1 MSKEEKKP
9 EDVILLE
16 EEPTRKRKIEEVV
29 MSKEEKKPE
38 DAVLLK
44 EGPLEAP
51 FFGLGIL
58 GFARGYIRD
67 FNRLFVF
74 TEDGSLLTTKST
86 LEKIQEFFNETYV
99 LTSLLTATSLDPIKF
114 DLTDTGDHSEANQ
127 MILLHA
133 YSMSLIGYIHFCKAL
148 KVAVPLKHLKH
159 AKLDAE

>member
-1 MSKEEKKP
+1 MSNEEKKP

-16 EEPTRKRKIEEVV
+16 EGPTRKRKIEEAA

-38 DAVLLK
+38 GAVLLK
-44 EGPLEAP
+44 KGPLEAP
-51 FFGLGIL
+51 FFGLGL
-58 GFARGYIRD
+58 VGFGRGYIRH
-67 FNRLFVF
+67 FKQLFVF
-74 TEDGSLLTTKST
+74 TEDGSLLATKST
-86 LEKIQEFFNETYV
+86 LEDIQDWFNQTYL

-127 MILLHA
+127 KILLHA